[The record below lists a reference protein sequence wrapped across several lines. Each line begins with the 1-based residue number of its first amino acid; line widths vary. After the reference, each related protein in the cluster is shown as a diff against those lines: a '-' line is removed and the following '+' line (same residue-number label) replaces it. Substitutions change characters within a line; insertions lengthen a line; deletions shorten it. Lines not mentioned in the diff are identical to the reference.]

1 MIEGF
6 SKFAVL
12 YLAPVLMLTALFL
25 SLFSFLAPSAML
37 HDQVA
42 LLTVTPSTALT
53 NPQAQAKD
61 GPSLF
66 LGLLG
71 SCSRDNNAGQVTCT
85 VTSITPQYDTSV
97 LGSTSSNMLS
107 APPSTAP
114 AFLAVAI
121 SFSFI
126 FFVAYTLLSFRHKMG
141 GRLAAKLNQPIVARL
156 TAWVGVF
163 GFMIGITAV
172 LVVRMWFEKAIED
185 FNKTIIS
192 QGKNAPEL
200 VAATSNGFTML
211 WIAYAFYAAPLI
223 ASLAKINVAAG
234 GGKDVA

>member
-1 MIEGF
+1 MIEGL

-25 SLFSFLAPSAML
+25 STFAFLAPTAML

-42 LLTVTPSTALT
+42 LLTVSPSTALT
-53 NPQAQAKD
+53 NPQAQASD

-71 SCSRDNNAGQVTCT
+71 SCSRSNNAGRVACT
-85 VTSITPQYDTSV
+85 NTSITPQYNTSV
-97 LGSTSSNMLS
+97 LPGATSNDMLS

-141 GRLAAKLNQPIVARL
+141 GGFAAKLDKPIVARL

-172 LVVRMWFEKAIED
+172 LIVRIWFEKAIDD
-185 FNKTIIS
+185 FNQSIIA
-192 QGKNAPEL
+192 QGKNGPEL
-200 VAATSNGFTML
+200 LAATGNGFTMI
-211 WIAYAFYAAPLI
+211 WIAYAFYAAPLV

-234 GGKDVA
+234 KSI